1 MLKGFLEDLLVGQ
14 CLTES
19 GEGTIFSRDVFLCT
33 RQWLSGL
40 SQSNEA
46 LQRPAEDFGRR
57 RPNTG
62 TWGRWL
68 LQPAGCWSL
77 TMPWPWG
84 LVQLVPL
91 SMPTARRMPKAAWQW
106 EAVAPLAPG
115 VWTRQEWEGIYGL
128 THSVTI
134 AAGVFCSHLFVPF
147 PSLRVWGESGA
158 G

>member
-14 CLTES
+14 CLTEA
-19 GEGTIFSRDVFLCT
+19 GEGTIFSQDVFLCT

-57 RPNTG
+57 RQNTG
-62 TWGRWL
+62 TRGWWL
-68 LQPAGCWSL
+68 LQSAGCWSL

-91 SMPTARRMPKAAWQW
+91 SMAIARRMPKAAWQW
-106 EAVAPLAPG
+106 EAVAPLALG
-115 VWTRQEWEGIYGL
+115 VWTRQE
-128 THSVTI
+128 
-134 AAGVFCSHLFVPF
+134 
-147 PSLRVWGESGA
+147 
-158 G
+158 